1 MLDELTTNR
10 VIEVTSEE
18 VQGRLARGE
27 ELCLIDVREEE
38 EVEESCIPGVLHISL
53 RDLPDRVAEID
64 PSQETIL
71 VCRSGRRSRIACK
84 FLMFQGYQNVKNLSG
99 GMIEWTGEVC

>member
-1 MLDELTTNR
+1 MLDEPTTSF
-10 VIEVTSEE
+10 VIEVTGEE

-38 EVEESCIPGVLHISL
+38 EVEEHRIPGVRHISL
-53 RDLPDRVAEID
+53 HELPDRVSEID
-64 PSQETIL
+64 PCQETIL

-84 FLMFQGYQNVKNLSG
+84 FLMFQGYKNVKNLSG